1 MTNDSLKERTVSGA
15 TWVAVEKWGQQAVQF
30 LITIII
36 ARILSPADYGIV
48 GILLVFLMLS
58 NVLIDSGFGAAL
70 IRKKEVSDVDYSTVF
85 YFNLLLSIVCYGL
98 LYLSAPLIAR
108 FFNEP
113 QLVAVAR
120 VLGLTV
126 LFNAL
131 SLIQTTIL
139 QKRMDFRPQAAV
151 ALVSALSSG
160 AVGVAMA
167 YGGSGLWALV
177 GQSLSNAALQAAL
190 YWFSGAWRP
199 TLVFSRA
206 SLASLFSFSSKLL
219 VSSLINVLFKSIV
232 PLIIGKHYST
242 RDLGFYTQSRRLS
255 DIPSVNT
262 TLIVQK
268 VSFAALATI
277 QDDDARLKAAYRRI
291 IQSVVF
297 VVFPAMLLLAA
308 VAHPA
313 ILLLLTEKW
322 LPAVPYL
329 QILVFGGMLYPLH
342 SLTLNICQVKGRSDI
357 FLKLEVVKK
366 VIALFFIVAAIPFGV
381 MALVVAET
389 INSIVGY
396 FLNAKFNGDLLAY
409 PLKEQISDIAPT
421 LLLSAATAG
430 IVWAF
435 GLFVS
440 LPLILLLAS
449 QLLIGLLLYLFLA
462 RLFRIAALTEWHML
476 LRERLAALKRSAE
489 PRGKDQ

>member
-1 MTNDSLKERTVSGA
+1 MTDPSLKQRTVAGA

-30 LITIII
+30 VITILI
-36 ARILSPADYGIV
+36 ARILSPADYGVV

-70 IRKKEVSDVDYSTVF
+70 VRKQEATDADYATVF
-85 YFNLLLSIVCYGL
+85 YLNLIISIACYGL
-98 LYLSAPLIAR
+98 LYLAAPAIAV

-113 QLVAVAR
+113 QLTAVAR

-126 LFNAL
+126 ICNSFA
-131 SLIQTTIL
+131 LIQMTIL
-139 QKRMDFRPQAAV
+139 QKRMDFRPQAVV
-151 ALVSALSSG
+151 ALAAALGSG

-167 YGGSGLWALV
+167 YGGFGLWALV
-177 GQSLSNAALQAAL
+177 GQSLVSAALQAIL
-190 YWFSGAWRP
+190 YWLFGSWRP

-206 SLASLFSFSSKLL
+206 SLASLFAFSSNLL
-219 VSSLINVLFKSIV
+219 VSSLINVLFKSVV

-255 DIPSVNT
+255 DLPSVNT

-268 VSFAALATI
+268 VSYAALATI

-357 FLKLEVVKK
+357 FLKLEVIKK
-366 VIALFFIVAAIPFGV
+366 TIAILLIVAALPFGVIALVI
-381 MALVVAET
+381 AET
-389 INSIVGY
+389 VNSIVGY
-396 FLNAKFNGDLLAY
+396 FLNAKFNGALIAY
-409 PLKEQISDIAPT
+409 PLKEQLTDIAPIFLT
-421 LLLSAATAG
+421 AAVSAGAAG
-430 IVWAF
+430 VF
-435 GLFVS
+435 GAYAP
-440 LPLILLLAS
+440 LPLPLLLAL
-449 QLLIGLLLYLFLA
+449 QLLIGLSLYLLLA
-462 RLFRIAALTEWHML
+462 RLWGLSAFIEWRML
-476 LRERLAALKRSAE
+476 LRDRLAALRRTGAA
-489 PRGKDQ
+489 R

>member
-1 MTNDSLKERTVSGA
+1 MTDPSLKEKTVTGA

-30 LITIII
+30 VITVLI
-36 ARILSPADYGIV
+36 ARILSPADYGII

-70 IRKKEVSDVDYSTVF
+70 VRKQEATDADYATVF
-85 YFNLLLSIVCYGL
+85 YLNLIVSVACYGL
-98 LYLSAPLIAR
+98 LYLAAPFIAD

-113 QLVAVAR
+113 QLTAVAR

-126 LFNAL
+126 ILNSFA
-131 SLIQTTIL
+131 LIQMTIL
-139 QKRMDFRPQAAV
+139 QKRMDFRPQAVV
-151 ALVSALSSG
+151 ALVSALGSG

-167 YGGSGLWALV
+167 YGGFGLWALV
-177 GQSLSNAALQAAL
+177 GQSLASASLQAML
-190 YWFSGAWRP
+190 YWLFGSWRP
-199 TLVFSRA
+199 ALVFSRA
-206 SLASLFSFSSKLL
+206 SLVSLFAFSSNLL
-219 VSSLINVLFKSIV
+219 VSSLINVLFKSVV
-232 PLIIGKHYST
+232 PVIIGKYYST

-255 DIPSVNT
+255 DLPSVNT

-268 VSFAALATI
+268 VSYAALATI

-357 FLKLEVVKK
+357 FLRLEVAKK
-366 VIALFFIVAAIPFGV
+366 TIALILIVAAIPFGV
-381 MALVVAET
+381 IALVIAET
-389 INSIVGY
+389 VNSVIGY
-396 FLNAKFNGDLLAY
+396 FLNAKFNGDLIAY
-409 PLKEQISDIAPT
+409 PLREQIADIAPIFLAAAVAAGAAWT
-421 LLLSAATAG
+421 FGTYALLPLPLLLVTQLSIGAT
-430 IVWAF
+430 
-435 GLFVS
+435 LY
-440 LPLILLLAS
+440 LLLAW
-449 QLLIGLLLYLFLA
+449 LLRLHALL
-462 RLFRIAALTEWHML
+462 EWRML
-476 LRERLAALKRSAE
+476 LRDRLAAMKG
-489 PRGKDQ
+489 PR

>member
-1 MTNDSLKERTVSGA
+1 MTAPSLKQKTVTGA

-30 LITIII
+30 VITILI
-36 ARILSPADYGIV
+36 ARILGPADYGIV

-70 IRKKEVSDVDYSTVF
+70 VREQDATDADYSTVF
-85 YFNLLLSIVCYGL
+85 YFNLLISLFCYGL
-98 LYLSAPLIAR
+98 LSLSAPAIAR

-113 QLVAVAR
+113 QLVPVAR

-126 LFNAL
+126 ICNSFA
-131 SLIQTTIL
+131 LIQMTIL

-151 ALVSALSSG
+151 AIAAALGSG

-167 YGGSGLWALV
+167 YGGFGLWALV
-177 GQSLSNAALQAAL
+177 GQSLVSAALQAVL
-190 YWFSGAWRP
+190 YWIFGSWRP
-199 TLVFSRA
+199 ALIFSRA
-206 SLASLFSFSSKLL
+206 SLASLFPFASNLL
-219 VSSLINVLFKSIV
+219 VSSVINVLFKSIV
-232 PLIIGKHYST
+232 PVIIGKNYST

-255 DIPSVNT
+255 DLPSVNT

-308 VAHPA
+308 IAHPA

-322 LPAVPYL
+322 TPAVPYL

-357 FLKLEVVKK
+357 FLKLEVIKK
-366 VIALFFIVAAIPFGV
+366 TVAILLIVAALPFGVIALV
-381 MALVVAET
+381 LAET
-389 INSIVGY
+389 VNSIVGY
-396 FLNAKFNGDLLAY
+396 FLNAKFNGDLIAY
-409 PLKEQISDIAPT
+409 PLREQIADIAPIF
-421 LLLSAATAG
+421 LVAAVTAG
-430 IVWAF
+430 AAWAF
-435 GLFVS
+435 GAYAS
-440 LPLILLLAS
+440 LPLVALLALQILLGIA
-449 QLLIGLLLYLFLA
+449 LYLLLA
-462 RLFRIAALTEWHML
+462 RLFRLSAYVEWEML
-476 LRERLAALKRSAE
+476 LRDRLAAMRRIGGA
-489 PRGKDQ
+489 R